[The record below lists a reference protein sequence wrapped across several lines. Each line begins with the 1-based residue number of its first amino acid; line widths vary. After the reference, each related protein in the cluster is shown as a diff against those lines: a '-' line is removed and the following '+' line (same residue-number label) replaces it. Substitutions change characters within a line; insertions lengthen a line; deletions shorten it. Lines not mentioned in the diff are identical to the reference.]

1 MSNTE
6 SRTQGSSEM
15 PIDRM
20 DVPEPH
26 QDRFTSTDEMPR
38 DRMNPVTTG
47 RFLILFEAGA
57 TAEGTKLLRSA
68 GGIEVSVA
76 SQSGE
81 NEAYLSQG
89 SNRAVVYSS
98 LGVASVAATPD
109 RVASV
114 SAASSGGNAPIL
126 SIEQEQV
133 LEVDPISATAQED
146 QSATWGLEATNVLNS
161 EFTGDGIKVAILDTG
176 FDLNHPDFSNRRM
189 ISQSFVDGAAV
200 QDSHG
205 HGTHCTGT
213 ACGPRSPQNGMR
225 YGVAYEAQIYIGK
238 VLNNSGSGTD
248 TAILAGINWAIEQGC
263 DIISM
268 SIGGL
273 VAQGASYST
282 LYEEVAVR
290 ALNQGTLIV
299 AAAGNDSKRNRS
311 SNPIINPVSRPANA
325 PSILA
330 VGAIDRSLA
339 IAPFSN
345 GEINANLDGGEVDL
359 VGPGVDVFSSW
370 FTPRNYNTISGTSM
384 ATPHVAGIAALYAQ
398 ANPNAR
404 GKALWKFLIDNTK
417 SLTLNTRDIGAGLI
431 QAP

>member
-1 MSNTE
+1 MEPSRSN
-6 SRTQGSSEM
+6 EM

-20 DVPEPH
+20 DVPETYPE
-26 QDRFTSTDEMPR
+26 RWVSTDEMPR

-47 RFLILFEAGA
+47 RYLVLFEQGA
-57 TAEGTKLLRSA
+57 AREGANLLSSA

-76 SQSGE
+76 SHSGE
-81 NEAYLSQG
+81 SEAYLTRG
-89 SNRAVVYSS
+89 SNRAVVYSN

-133 LEVDPISATAQED
+133 LEVDPIAATAQESE
-146 QSATWGLEATNVLNS
+146 SATWGLETTNVLNS
-161 EFTGDGIKVAILDTG
+161 LYTGAGIKVAILDTG
-176 FDLNHPDFSNRRM
+176 FDLNHPDFSDRTIIN
-189 ISQSFVDGAAV
+189 QSFVEGQVV
-200 QDSHG
+200 QDGHG

-248 TAILAGINWAIEQGC
+248 TAILAGIDWAIQQGC
-263 DIISM
+263 HIISM

-273 VAQGASYST
+273 VAQGASYSNI
-282 LYEEVAVR
+282 YEEVALR
-290 ALNQGTLIV
+290 ALQQGTLIV
-299 AAAGNDSKRNRS
+299 AAAGNDSKRTRS

-330 VGAIDRSLA
+330 VGAIDRYLA

-345 GEINANLDGGEVDL
+345 GDINVNQNGGEVDL

-370 FTPRNYNTISGTSM
+370 PTPRTYHTISGTSM

-398 ANPNAR
+398 ADPNAR
-404 GKALWKFLIDNTK
+404 GKALWQLLIKNIK
-417 SLTLNTRDIGAGLI
+417 SLTLNARDVGAGLV

>member
-1 MSNTE
+1 MEPSRSN
-6 SRTQGSSEM
+6 EM

-20 DVPEPH
+20 DVPEAYPE
-26 QDRFTSTDEMPR
+26 RWVSTDEMPR
-38 DRMNPVTTG
+38 DRMNPATTG
-47 RFLILFEAGA
+47 RFLVLFEQGA
-57 TAEGTKLLRSA
+57 AREGANLLSSA

-81 NEAYLSQG
+81 NEAYLTQG

-133 LEVDPISATAQED
+133 LEVGPLITATAQESE
-146 QSATWGLEATNVLNS
+146 SATWGLEITNVLNS
-161 EFTGDGIKVAILDTG
+161 QYTGAGIKVAILDTG
-176 FDLNHPDFSNRRM
+176 FDLNHPDFSNRTI
-189 ISQSFVDGAAV
+189 ISKSFVTGQAV
-200 QDSHG
+200 QDGHG

-248 TAILAGINWAIEQGC
+248 TAILAGIDWAIQQGC
-263 DIISM
+263 HIISM

-273 VAQGASYST
+273 VAQGASYSNI
-282 LYEEVAVR
+282 YEEVASR
-290 ALNQGTLIV
+290 ALQHGTLIV
-299 AAAGNDSKRNRS
+299 AAAGNDSKRIRS

-330 VGAIDRSLA
+330 VGAIDRYLA

-345 GEINANLDGGEVDL
+345 GDINIDQNGGEVDL

-370 FTPRNYNTISGTSM
+370 HTPITYPYHTISGTSM

-398 ANPNAR
+398 ADSNAR
-404 GKALWKFLIDNTK
+404 GKALWQRLINNTK
-417 SLTLNTRDIGAGLI
+417 SLTLSSRDGGAGLV